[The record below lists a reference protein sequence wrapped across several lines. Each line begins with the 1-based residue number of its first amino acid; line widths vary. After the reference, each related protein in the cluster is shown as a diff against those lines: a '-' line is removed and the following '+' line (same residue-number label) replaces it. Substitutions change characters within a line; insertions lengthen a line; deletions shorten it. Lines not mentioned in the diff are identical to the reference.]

1 MKETEQMNQL
11 WEDKRKEIG
20 DAAEKAL
27 SRAKP
32 KKERQI
38 GIKEFRF

>member
-11 WEDKRKEIG
+11 WEDKKKEIG

-27 SRAKP
+27 SRGK
-32 KKERQI
+32 
-38 GIKEFRF
+38 